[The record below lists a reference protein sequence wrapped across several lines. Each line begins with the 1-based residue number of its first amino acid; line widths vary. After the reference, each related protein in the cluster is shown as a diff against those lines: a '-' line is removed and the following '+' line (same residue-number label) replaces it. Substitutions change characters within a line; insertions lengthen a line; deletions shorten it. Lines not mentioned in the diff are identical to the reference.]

1 MSYNLKIG
9 YFRYGLNLRTG
20 VLRVGSSL
28 SWGGE
33 MMIPTEEDV
42 DSSSEPGWEAEKL
55 EGDLFHPH
63 AVSQDR
69 DSKTSL
75 KLYSESA

>member
-1 MSYNLKIG
+1 
-9 YFRYGLNLRTG
+9 
-20 VLRVGSSL
+20 
-28 SWGGE
+28 

-42 DSSSEPGWEAEKL
+42 DSSSEPRREAEKL